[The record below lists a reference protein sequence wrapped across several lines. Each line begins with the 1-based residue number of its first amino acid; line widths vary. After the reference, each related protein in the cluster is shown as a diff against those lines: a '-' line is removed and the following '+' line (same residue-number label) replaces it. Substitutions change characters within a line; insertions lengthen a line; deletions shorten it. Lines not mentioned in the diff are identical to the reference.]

1 MPPHV
6 PAWFY
11 GNDRGWNCHVYPFL
25 GVSGCPFWVSPIS
38 KTNGPRANYGTPL
51 VSQALHQ
58 GNMQDPGSITAL
70 SPTGLAGMAVT
81 GVSCRYVDQ
90 IEIIENEFRIEKVYY
105 IHGSEQAETLWAEE
119 YGKKGV
125 TWTRLAGESPFF

>member
-1 MPPHV
+1 
-6 PAWFY
+6 
-11 GNDRGWNCHVYPFL
+11 
-25 GVSGCPFWVSPIS
+25 
-38 KTNGPRANYGTPL
+38 
-51 VSQALHQ
+51 
-58 GNMQDPGSITAL
+58 
-70 SPTGLAGMAVT
+70 MAVT

-125 TWTRLAGESPFF
+125 TWTRLAGESPFFLNMKRKENDLLSPDFAEHRIFNITYVCFPEGICFQQSDCEAFCPLEGHGSGIPW